1 MTDADSDGRYFA
13 SAGPFSPAGA
23 LQSPSVNGC
32 GVSSTPASIP
42 FRSESGRRRR
52 RGGGDSTI
60 RSSYLTRRRGVAR
73 PFDIIAHVV
82 VVRGRVRE
90 YGAALS
96 LSLSLSYLPA

>member
-23 LQSPSVNGC
+23 LQYPSVNGC
-32 GVSSTPASIP
+32 GVSSAPASIP

-96 LSLSLSYLPA
+96 LSYFPA